1 MKMNMKLASVAIS
14 AGAACL
20 LTASLASAQVQAE
33 GQVGMG
39 LPGAQQPQAAAAT
52 GDNDHDM
59 MVGRLAVGYL
69 GRRNMLL
76 MGPGDYAGAVGGPA
90 PEAVDA
96 PVIGIRYWIDQ
107 MVGLDAGLGFSLS
120 GGSESFSPDPN
131 VGTGTLTIDE
141 NSPTVFIIHAGL
153 PLSLAQGDHYSF
165 QIVPEM
171 NVGFAS
177 RTVAPAPAG
186 PGVAQPPD
194 LDQSGL
200 HFDIGARAGAE
211 IHFGFMGIPQLSLQG
226 TVGLAYSMDN
236 TSVTQPAYPGNGNV
250 EVSYERSSWTLG
262 TSVQDNPWNIFTSNV
277 AALYYF

>member
-69 GRRNMLL
+69 GRRNMLI
-76 MGPGDYAGAVGGPA
+76 GGGDPVNPA
-90 PEAVDA
+90 PETVAA

-107 MVGLDAGLGFSLS
+107 MVGLDVGLGFSLS
-120 GGSESFSPDPN
+120 GGSQSFTPDPT
-131 VGTGTLTIDE
+131 VGTGTLTVDA
-141 NSPTVFIIHAGL
+141 NTPTVFIVHAGL

-177 RTVAPAPAG
+177 RTVSPPPGTAPP
-186 PGVAQPPD
+186 VPPD
-194 LDQSGL
+194 LEHSGL

-236 TSVTQPAYPGNGNV
+236 TSVTQPAYATV
-250 EVSYERSSWTLG
+250 QETKYEESQWALG